1 MLCYS
6 PGIYAYGYI
15 VFAFPFVCSLVR
27 WFVSSVLDELLYA
40 DDMDKNASTEAKMQR
55 AMDQVSQSCDNYDLT
70 ISTKKTGVVHQPA
83 PGVTGRNF
91 PPVSFFPGE
100 RMGRP
105 ILSPGKKLTSQFFPH
120 PVSFFP
126 PCKFFVISTLKS

>member
-1 MLCYS
+1 MLEDTNS
-6 PGIYAYGYI
+6 LDGAQLFHVI
-15 VFAFPFVCSLVR
+15 VQKVLELSLVHKIMICSR
-27 WFVSSVLDELLYA
+27 
-40 DDMDKNASTEAKMQR
+40 
-55 AMDQVSQSCDNYDLT
+55 
-70 ISTKKTGVVHQPA
+70 

-100 RMGRP
+100 KPGRP

-126 PCKFFVISTLKS
+126 PYIFL